1 MGSHSSLQLWSSR
14 SRIRRWKAA
23 SGVVHLLTL
32 AGLVLA
38 LVWAL
43 PHYGSKNALQLSEEM
58 KERQEGRQ
66 LLLEAMDKLARYQGY
81 YSKVNGRYTRDLAR
95 LEMPSLLSSGTWDEL
110 RRDYEIS
117 VLEVHPN
124 RFLLLATGVKNA
136 DRVTIDES
144 FRLNANFVLPPPSRA
159 YLVEEADRLLRLS
172 AEGLEPADGVFTRFW
187 KLKPEEGAPLVAVG
201 LRAPVMGERRS
212 LEPTREVAS
221 LFTSVGDQLKLQMG
235 FGLPA
240 VAATEGE
247 GRAGV
252 SLYKETL
259 EAKDVNEWLQAA
271 QLAQVAHRQELG
283 RYAKR
288 WEDLDRVSSY
298 RFTERMKAV
307 RNLRVHPIELS
318 GAGTKSSYRLTLE
331 GTTGD
336 LMGEQFVVDDT
347 GTVRQVRYTETLI
360 QQLQSNTNLLENF
373 QINPIVDDPAQK
385 SRP

>member
-1 MGSHSSLQLWSSR
+1 
-14 SRIRRWKAA
+14 
-23 SGVVHLLTL
+23 
-32 AGLVLA
+32 
-38 LVWAL
+38 
-43 PHYGSKNALQLSEEM
+43 
-58 KERQEGRQ
+58 
-66 LLLEAMDKLARYQGY
+66 
-81 YSKVNGRYTRDLAR
+81 
-95 LEMPSLLSSGTWDEL
+95 MPSQLSSGTWDEL
-110 RRDYEIS
+110 RRDYEVS

-124 RFLLLATGVKNA
+124 RFLLLATGVKNS

-172 AEGLEPADGVFTRFW
+172 AEGIEAADGVFTRYW
-187 KLKPEEGAPLVAVG
+187 KLNPEEGSSLVAVG
-201 LRAPVMGERRS
+201 LRAPVLGERRS
-212 LEPTREVAS
+212 LEPACEVAS
-221 LFTSVGDQLKLQMG
+221 LFSAVGEQLRAQMG
-235 FGLPA
+235 LPPPA
-240 VAATEGE
+240 NAAAEGE
-247 GRAGV
+247 GRPS

-271 QLAQVAHRQELG
+271 QLAQMAHRQELG

-298 RFTERMKAV
+298 RFTDRMKAV
-307 RNLRVHPIELS
+307 RNVRVHPIELS
-318 GAGTKSSYRLTLE
+318 GAGPKSSYRLTLE

-336 LMGEQFVVDDT
+336 LMGEQFVIDDT

-385 SRP
+385 HHP